1 MKRTLIMIGMVLVLA
16 LATPF
21 LASAHE
27 QGHRNGPGHQQSWQD
42 HSYRNGHRDQRDWHG
57 RHNPQRH
64 YGYGKL
70 HRVKRQIV
78 RRHHY
83 DRHYVRPA
91 TVLIGVPSVVV
102 RLNW

>member
-16 LATPF
+16 LATPL

-42 HSYRNGHRDQRDWHG
+42 HTYRNGHRDQRDWYRG
-57 RHNPQRH
+57 HNPQRH
-64 YGYGKL
+64 HGYGKL

-78 RRHHY
+78 RQHHY

-102 RLNW
+102 RFNW